1 MDLSNQISSEYV
13 KLEIES
19 PQSHARLWC
28 MLGICIGVVLS
39 GVALLVLNFQKKKR
53 EKEMAAM
60 VDFHRKSFTESGG
73 TDPKMNEKIKSQ
85 RRSREAV

>member
-1 MDLSNQISSEYV
+1 MVGSSSAVAFDAGE
-13 KLEIES
+13 ES
-19 PQSHARLWC
+19 CSFESGARE
-28 MLGICIGVVLS
+28 S